1 MLTPIKQY
9 SQLKT
14 FLARI
19 LGGNASNEQILDKV
33 ANIEAH
39 EEEDLSS
46 LHPFRHE
53 NVKIVVCS
61 SSQIREGLTLAF

>member
-1 MLTPIKQY
+1 MLTPIKQH

-19 LGGNASNEQILDKV
+19 LEGNASNEQILEKV

-39 EEEDLSS
+39 EEEDVSN
-46 LHPFRHE
+46 LHHFLHG
-53 NVKIVVCS
+53 NVKIVVFS
-61 SSQIREGLTLAF
+61 SSQICEGLT